1 MKKKLL
7 ALFLALVMVGAVLPG
22 CGDGSKDPGGQ
33 GNNGK
38 TGEPVKGGEITVGI
52 AQDLDSSLD
61 PHKTVKAGTREVMFN
76 VFEGLWKPDASGNLN
91 PAVAESYT
99 VSEDHLLYT
108 FKLRAGVKFH
118 NGQEVTPED
127 VIWSYQRCGDANAP
141 ADIIQVAAFANVE
154 MYQEGDDTVCF
165 QLQEPNN
172 EFASYLTTAVL
183 PKDYAEQDTAPVPPG
198 LQPPGPAGH
207 PHRQV
212 RNRGKPHPCGHRPLQ
227 VRFPDGSGVRGAG
240 AV

>member
-1 MKKKLL
+1 MTKKLS

-38 TGEPVKGGEITVGI
+38 TGEPVMGGEITVGI
-52 AQDLDSSLD
+52 AQDLDDSLD
-61 PHKTVKAGTREVMFN
+61 PHQTVAAGTREVLFN
-76 VFEGLWKPDASGNLN
+76 IFEGLVKPNSDGEML
-91 PAVAESYT
+91 PAVAEKYT
-99 VSEDHLLYT
+99 LSEDGTTYT
-108 FKLRAGVKFH
+108 FTLREGVKFH

-127 VIWSYQRCGDANAP
+127 VIWSYHRCGDVNAP

-183 PKDYAEQDTAPVPPG
+183 PKDYTEQETAPVG
-198 LQPPGPAGH
+198 TGP
-207 PHRQV
+207 
-212 RNRGKPHPCGHRPLQ
+212 
-227 VRFPDGSGVRGAG
+227 
-240 AV
+240 

>member
-1 MKKKLL
+1 M
-7 ALFLALVMVGAVLPG
+7 
-22 CGDGSKDPGGQ
+22 
-33 GNNGK
+33 
-38 TGEPVKGGEITVGI
+38 
-52 AQDLDSSLD
+52 
-61 PHKTVKAGTREVMFN
+61 
-76 VFEGLWKPDASGNLN
+76 
-91 PAVAESYT
+91 AESYT

-172 EFASYLTTAVL
+172 EFTSYLTTAVL
-183 PKDYAEQDTAPVPPG
+183 PKDYTEQDTAPVGTGRSSSFPG
-198 LQPPGPAGH
+198 RLRSPW
-207 PHRQV
+207 
-212 RNRGKPHPCGHRPLQ
+212 CW
-227 VRFPDGSGVRGAG
+227 SGLMITGAKSPT
-240 AV
+240 